1 MKGAYMSRTLILTV
15 AGAVLGL
22 PFFCLGDVPAPN
34 TMPEA
39 NLVVGQWRVEF
50 ANGVM
55 EVCAMAKAGT
65 AFVIEAQ
72 RAAGG
77 KTTVRNGSV
86 VIVYDDDRVERWTPV
101 GKRMVVEHWYP
112 GSSMMT
118 ATPVLGIAERL
129 Q

>member
-1 MKGAYMSRTLILTV
+1 MSRALILTV
-15 AGAVLGL
+15 AGAVLGPL
-22 PFFCLGDVPAPN
+22 FCYGDVPAPN

-39 NLVVGQWRVEF
+39 NLLVGQWHVEF
-50 ANGVM
+50 ANGVT
-55 EVCAMAKAGT
+55 EVCAIAKVGT
-65 AFVIEAQ
+65 ASVIEAR

-77 KTTVRNGSV
+77 KTAVRGGSV

-101 GKRMVVEHWYP
+101 GKKAVVEHWYP
-112 GSSMMT
+112 GSALPT